1 MTIFLLPIG
10 IFLFGAL
17 LVKLRTSI
25 LDALKL
31 SALSYVYSWLFFAFS
46 WVCVWL
52 CTSILNF
59 IGFSL
64 NWGDFIL
71 NNKFIIQ
78 GILYFIFI
86 VPYLFEDESGASK
99 TTSYKPY
106 KKTTYTTRK
115 SNNGTETVKTSSR
128 NITNL
133 SNDVISGIDV
143 EISFNSYGIFDIQR
157 LAKFANIS
165 KAKITLNDI
174 EKVRVDNLSSICK
187 LARGQVYLDRIFDAG
202 FDAEELAK
210 NGACFTCDCKNR
222 SPRLPY
228 VVRSVVQGKGK
239 VVLKNCRWMS
249 SVEISK
255 LRTEGGNYIEIQ

>member
-1 MTIFLLPIG
+1 MTTFLLPIG

-31 SALSYVYSWLFFAFS
+31 SVLSYVYAWLFFAFT

-52 CTSILNF
+52 FTSILNF

-64 NWGDFIL
+64 NWEDFIL
-71 NNKFIIQ
+71 NHKFIIQ
-78 GILYFIFI
+78 GILYIIFI
-86 VPYLFEDESGASK
+86 LPYLFDDESGASK
-99 TTSYKPY
+99 TTSYKP
-106 KKTTYTTRK
+106 RK
-115 SNNGTETVKTSSR
+115 QISNPPRNSNNETKKIRISSR
-128 NITNL
+128 NIINL
-133 SNDVISGIDV
+133 SNDVIHGIDV
-143 EISFNSYGIFDIQR
+143 EVSFNSYGIFDIER
-157 LAKFANIS
+157 LAKYANIS

-210 NGACFTCDCKNR
+210 NGACFICDCKNR
-222 SPRLPY
+222 STRIPY
-228 VVRSVVQGKGK
+228 IVKHAVEGNGK

-249 SVEISK
+249 YVEISK